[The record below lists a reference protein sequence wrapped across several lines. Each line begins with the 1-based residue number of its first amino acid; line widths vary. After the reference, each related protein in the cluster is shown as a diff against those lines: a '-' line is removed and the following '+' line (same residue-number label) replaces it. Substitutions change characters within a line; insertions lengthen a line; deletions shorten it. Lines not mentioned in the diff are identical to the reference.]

1 MRSASGYRGETDGRS
16 SKVTDLIVVAVVLP
30 DMSLWMCQELME
42 HSEFGIS
49 MHGKNH
55 ILTSS

>member
-1 MRSASGYRGETDGRS
+1 M
-16 SKVTDLIVVAVVLP
+16 TDLIVVAVVLP